1 MNRRRSQ
8 SGVTLIEL
16 SITLAVLLL
25 LASLVTLGV
34 KPYYAYRDGRAAG
47 EALRTVKAAMQ
58 LYLADNPSAQVSSL
72 TPALLAPY
80 LPGGSMPA
88 LPSVNGTVPSIRVT
102 SFPPVAILNSNPYDP
117 SPSTTD
123 GLWDAGS

>member
-1 MNRRRSQ
+1 VNRRQAER
-8 SGVTLIEL
+8 GVTLVEL
-16 SITLAVLLL
+16 AITLGVLVL

-80 LPGGSMPA
+80 LPGGNMPT
-88 LPSVNGTVPSIRVT
+88 LPSVNGTTPTIRVT
-102 SFPPVAILNSNPYDP
+102 SFPPVAILNGNPYDP

-123 GLWDAGS
+123 GLWDAGP